1 MATPARRGDW
11 LRTFRGLTVIT
22 HPQFIRSF
30 PERSRA
36 TWPSTTQER
45 RVDACLQR
53 APRQRLE
60 FNP

>member
-1 MATPARRGDW
+1 M
-11 LRTFRGLTVIT
+11 IS

-30 PERSRA
+30 AERSRA
-36 TWPSTTQER
+36 TWPSTTQEC
-45 RVDACLQR
+45 RVDACMQR